1 MKMSTIAAQAVVCL
15 RDIPIAT
22 STSVLFQQLG
32 PVLFI
37 AVSQSVIVNQLL
49 PRIQEINPDLTA
61 IDIIRAG
68 TTGLKT
74 LVTEAQLPTVLV
86 SYANSLDLVF
96 KITAGLSV
104 VAFML
109 ALGVEWKNI
118 KIDKR
123 TKNVESPQ
131 YTSD

>member
-1 MKMSTIAAQAVVCL
+1 MQVATIAAQAVVSL

-37 AVSQSVIVNQLL
+37 AVSQSVILNQLL
-49 PRIQEINPDLTA
+49 PQMQAIDPDLTA

-68 TTGLKT
+68 VTGLKT
-74 LVTEAQLPTVLV
+74 LVSEAQLPIVLV

-96 KITAGLSV
+96 KVTAGLSMI
-104 VAFML
+104 AFIM

-118 KIDKR
+118 KIDKK
-123 TKNVESPQ
+123 TKDVEESQ
-131 YTSD
+131 

>member
-1 MKMSTIAAQAVVCL
+1 MQMSTIAAQAVVCL

-37 AVSQSVIVNQLL
+37 AVSQSVILNQLL
-49 PRIQEINPDLTA
+49 PRMLAINPDLTA
-61 IDIIRAG
+61 MDIIRAG
-68 TTGLKT
+68 ITGLKT
-74 LVTEAQLPTVLV
+74 LVSETQLPNVLL

-96 KITAGLSV
+96 KVTAALSTI
-104 VAFML
+104 AFIM

-118 KIDKR
+118 KIDKK
-123 TKNVESPQ
+123 TKDAEESE
-131 YTSD
+131 

>member
-1 MKMSTIAAQAVVCL
+1 MQKPPIAVQAVVCL
-15 RDIPIAT
+15 RDIPVAT

-37 AVSQSVIVNQLL
+37 GVSQSVILNQLL
-49 PRIQEINPDLTA
+49 PQMQAINPNLTA
-61 IDIIRAG
+61 MDIIRAG

-86 SYANSLDLVF
+86 SYANSLDLIF
-96 KITAGLSV
+96 KLTAGLST
-104 VAFML
+104 VAVIL

-118 KIDKR
+118 KTDKM
-123 TKNVESPQ
+123 KSAEGSE
-131 YTSD
+131 